1 MYHGS
6 AFFLKTTVE
15 SVRRA
20 GKWTLGEE
28 GVSISSGKSDADRD
42 RRAEWEHWARVEEV
56 NLSPSVSVAQALANE
71 LQVSAEAAEILA
83 CAEVMTNES
92 DDGLVYSYWIDFDPV
107 AEGKLRSDLL
117 AKFGSLE

>member
-71 LQVSAEAAEILA
+71 LQVSAE
-83 CAEVMTNES
+83 VMTNES